1 MCFSPCFI
9 GILASSLP
17 IDFIV
22 VMVLLLMIGCFMV
35 MHGSPLVE

>member
-1 MCFSPCFI
+1 MCFYPCFI
-9 GILASSLP
+9 GIFTSSLP

-22 VMVLLLMIGCFMV
+22 VMVVVLMIGCLMV